1 MEMLFLSLVPGSSQV
16 IALRR
21 SYDDSCRR
29 QLFRQS
35 LGET

>member
-1 MEMLFLSLVPGSSQV
+1 MEMLFLFLVLGRTQV

-21 SYDDSCRR
+21 RYNDGCRR

-35 LGET
+35 LAKT